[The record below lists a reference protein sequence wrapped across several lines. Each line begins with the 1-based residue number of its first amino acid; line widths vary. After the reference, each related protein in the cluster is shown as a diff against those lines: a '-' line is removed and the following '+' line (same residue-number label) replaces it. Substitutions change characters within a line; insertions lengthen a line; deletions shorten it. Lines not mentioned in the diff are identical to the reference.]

1 MYILQLLMYC
11 LGIQR
16 FISFAEHTD
25 STSEMAAFWIYILCI
40 PLRNVY
46 METNQLLFIVS
57 GIHTLLSA
65 PTLRN
70 STTKAHC
77 SLFWEVASF
86 SSGFKLKCSL
96 FICHSCLMCFYWKG
110 RDRSTFDMQIP
121 CSRSGCSLHS
131 RECVWHG
138 LIMTNGLSLWK

>member
-1 MYILQLLMYC
+1 MYILQLLRYC
-11 LGIQR
+11 LFR
-16 FISFAEHTD
+16 DAVLYFFEHTD
-25 STSEMAAFWIYILCI
+25 PISEMAAFWIYILCI

-46 METNQLLFIVS
+46 METNQLLFIAS

-65 PTLRN
+65 PTQTN

-121 CSRSGCSLHS
+121 FSWSGCSLHS
-131 RECVWHG
+131 RECVWHD
-138 LIMTNGLSLWK
+138 LLMTNGLCLWK